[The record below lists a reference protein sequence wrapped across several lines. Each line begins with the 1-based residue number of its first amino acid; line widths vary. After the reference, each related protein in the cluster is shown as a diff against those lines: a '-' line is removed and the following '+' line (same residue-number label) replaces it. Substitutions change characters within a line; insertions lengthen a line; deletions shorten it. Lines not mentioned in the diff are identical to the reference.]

1 LSRNNPNDLA
11 LLTSLIS
18 SPQAIAK
25 GFVPAYP
32 GMPSNSTVNQQ
43 IRPVPQ
49 WASGGPSSFLG
60 PPSGKTWYD
69 ALQTKATKRF
79 SHGLSAQASFVWAH
93 ATDLGAGSEAP
104 IFLSYNPVISDVFNP
119 GLAKQLNQLVPPT
132 SLVLSGSYTTPKTP
146 GNSIGARVASRIVR
160 DWQLGWLLR
169 YQNGALIQAPASTN
183 QLESQLSRQGGFNG
197 APLNPDNR
205 VAGVNPLVAD
215 PNCGCF
221 NPQTTQILNPNA
233 WTDPGSG
240 QWGASAPF
248 TNGYRWQR
256 QPAES
261 MSFARNFP
269 FGKEGRFN
277 FQFRMEFQNVF
288 NRTFLSAPA
297 TGSTGITTALTTAN
311 GVLTGG
317 YGYINTVGGAGS
329 QPRSGQAVLR
339 VTF

>member
-1 LSRNNPNDLA
+1 
-11 LLTSLIS
+11 
-18 SPQAIAK
+18 
-25 GFVPAYP
+25 
-32 GMPSNSTVNQQ
+32 
-43 IRPVPQ
+43 
-49 WASGGPSSFLG
+49 
-60 PPSGKTWYD
+60 
-69 ALQTKATKRF
+69 
-79 SHGLSAQASFVWAH
+79 
-93 ATDLGAGSEAP
+93 
-104 IFLSYNPVISDVFNP
+104 
-119 GLAKQLNQLVPPT
+119 
-132 SLVLSGSYTTPKTP
+132 
-146 GNSIGARVASRIVR
+146 
-160 DWQLGWLLR
+160 
-169 YQNGALIQAPASTN
+169 
-183 QLESQLSRQGGFNG
+183 
-197 APLNPDNR
+197 
-205 VAGVNPLVAD
+205 VNPLVAD